1 MLRSIL
7 AILAGHL
14 TMILGVTST
23 LAILMFAAR
32 DQLPRE
38 PGPFHGPAWI
48 LWVEIVSGLAV
59 AVLGGYVCALV
70 ARRREL
76 LHGLVLAG
84 IVLALGLLSAAM
96 ESGMKPLWS
105 SIAVTAVGVLG
116 VIAGARWRA
125 AHRAL
130 TG

>member
-7 AILAGHL
+7 AILAGYV

-23 LAILMFAAR
+23 LAILFFAVR
-32 DQLPRE
+32 DELPRE
-38 PGPFHGPAWI
+38 PGPFTGPQWI
-48 LWVEIVSGLAV
+48 LWVEIASSLAV

-70 ARRREL
+70 ARRREV

-96 ESGMKPLWS
+96 ESGMKPMWS
-105 SIAVTAVGVLG
+105 SIGVMLAGVLG

-125 AHRAL
+125 SHVAL
-130 TG
+130 LR